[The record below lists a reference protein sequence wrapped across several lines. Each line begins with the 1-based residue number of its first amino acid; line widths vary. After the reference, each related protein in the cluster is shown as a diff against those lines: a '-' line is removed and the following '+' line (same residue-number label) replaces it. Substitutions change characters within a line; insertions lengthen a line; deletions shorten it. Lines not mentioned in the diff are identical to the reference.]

1 MKAAFY
7 TLGCKVNQY
16 ETQEMCEQLIK
27 NGYTIVDSKE
37 NADIYIV
44 NSCTVTAES
53 NRKTRQAVRHFRSAH
68 PDSIIVLTG
77 CIPQAFPDEATAL
90 KDYADIILGNN
101 NNTNLITDIEKIISE
116 RNGKCLVDIISHTD
130 STEYTGGIITEF
142 SGHTRAFIKI
152 QDGCNRFCSYCAIPY
167 ARGRSRS
174 KPIDELRK
182 ELEILA
188 QKGSR
193 EVVFVGINL
202 SAYGR
207 EIGYTLADAVLLAE
221 KTDGIE
227 RIRLGSL
234 EPDHITDE
242 MINVFASCKKF
253 CPQFH
258 ISLQSGCDTVLKRMN
273 RHYNSAEYSEL
284 AEKLRDAFDDTS
296 ITTDIIVGFP
306 GETDDEFL
314 TTVEFAKKI
323 GFDKA
328 HIFPYSIREGTKAA
342 KMSDKISNAVKAE
355 RAAVL
360 SSACES
366 IRKEIFKN
374 NEGKTVSVLF
384 ETPKDGYQCGYTK
397 NYTPVKVKTDTDL
410 TNTIYNVFITET
422 TDEYCIGEI
431 Q

>member
-1 MKAAFY
+1 MNRRY
-7 TLGCKVNQY
+7 T
-16 ETQEMCEQLIK
+16 TEQFA
-27 NGYTIVDSKE
+27 TIVD
-37 NADIYIV
+37 
-44 NSCTVTAES
+44 
-53 NRKTRQAVRHFRSAH
+53 
-68 PDSIIVLTG
+68 L
-77 CIPQAFPDEATAL
+77 
-90 KDYADIILGNN
+90 
-101 NNTNLITDIEKIISE
+101 
-116 RNGKCLVDIISHTD
+116 
-130 STEYTGGIITEF
+130 
-142 SGHTRAFIKI
+142 
-152 QDGCNRFCSYCAIPY
+152 
-167 ARGRSRS
+167 
-174 KPIDELRK
+174 LR
-182 ELEILA
+182 
-188 QKGSR
+188 
-193 EVVFVGINL
+193 
-202 SAYGR
+202 R
-207 EIGYTLADAVLLAE
+207 EIPEVAL
-221 KTDGIE
+221 
-227 RIRLGSL
+227 
-234 EPDHITDE
+234 
-242 MINVFASCKKF
+242 
-253 CPQFH
+253 
-258 ISLQSGCDTVLKRMN
+258 
-273 RHYNSAEYSEL
+273 
-284 AEKLRDAFDDTS
+284 
-296 ITTDIIVGFP
+296 TTDIIVGFP